1 MELRLADFVVFVL
14 VGSFSL
20 MLVFATV
27 SRLLHLRAERRSL
40 ANRVI
45 CRLCLHAFE
54 DRSHVGT
61 VDCPMCGT
69 VNEKGRSRR
78 LG

>member
-1 MELRLADFVVFVL
+1 MELTLANFVL
-14 VGSFSL
+14 LVLASSFA
-20 MLVFATV
+20 LVPILAVV
-27 SRLLHLRAERRSL
+27 SRMFHLRKERRSL

-54 DRSHVGT
+54 DTSHVHT
-61 VDCPMCGT
+61 VDCPVCGA